1 MLCLV
6 LEVVWSGTGVAR
18 SERPQGAPKREIPC
32 QQYLGF
38 AVPGLSI
45 SAQERLAT
53 ASVQRCPGFEST
65 APEFSGDTEA
75 GEDRNLDQIQDYA
88 ECNRCG
94 KLASYDCNRQS
105 RHCDSETGKCC
116 DDEDIRCGR

>member
-1 MLCLV
+1 M
-6 LEVVWSGTGVAR
+6 AR
-18 SERPQGAPKREIPC
+18 SVRPRVAPKREIPC

-53 ASVQRCPGFEST
+53 ASLERCPGFECT

-75 GEDRNLDQIQDYA
+75 GKDRKFHLIQEYA
-88 ECNRCG
+88 ECDRRG
-94 KLASYDCNRQS
+94 KLAG
-105 RHCDSETGKCC
+105 DSGLREPALS
-116 DDEDIRCGR
+116 